1 MRMLQLKVP
10 PVAVTLLFV
19 GLIWLVAR
27 SLPGPTCTGAACTVL
42 AGGLAGLGGAIALAG
57 VWQFRRARTTVHPL
71 RPETASTLVTTGVY
85 RFTRNPMY
93 LGLLLALFG
102 WAILLGQP
110 AALLLAAGYVPVMNR
125 LQIGPEENALR
136 TRFGAAFNAYQS
148 RVRRWL

>member
-1 MRMLQLKVP
+1 MRMLQLKFP
-10 PVAVTLLFV
+10 PVAVALLFV

-27 SLPGPTCTGAACTVL
+27 ILPGPTCSGAACTVF
-42 AGGLAGLGGAIALAG
+42 AGVLVGLGGAIAVGG

-71 RPETASTLVTTGVY
+71 RPETATSLVTDGIY
-85 RFTRNPMY
+85 RYTRNPMY

-110 AALLLAAGYVPVMNR
+110 AALLLAAGYVPVMNH
-125 LQIGPEENALR
+125 LQIVPEENALR
-136 TRFGAAFNAYQS
+136 TRFGAAFNDYQS

>member
-10 PVAVTLLFV
+10 PVVVTLLF
-19 GLIWLVAR
+19 GLLIWLAAR
-27 SLPGPTCTGAACTVL
+27 VLPGPVCHGLACTVV
-42 AGGLAGLGGAIALAG
+42 AGALAGLGGTIAVAG

-71 RPETASTLVTTGVY
+71 RPETATSLVTAGVY

-93 LGLLLALFG
+93 LGLLLALCG
-102 WAILLGQP
+102 WALLLGQP

-125 LQIGPEENALR
+125 LQIVPEETALR
-136 TRFGAAFNAYQS
+136 LRFGAAFNDYQA

>member
-10 PVAVTLLFV
+10 PVVVTLLF
-19 GLIWLVAR
+19 GLLIWLAAR
-27 SLPGPTCTGAACTVL
+27 ILPGPVCHGLACTVV
-42 AGGLAGLGGAIALAG
+42 AGVLGCLGGAIAVGG

-71 RPETASTLVTTGVY
+71 RPETATTLVTFGVY

-93 LGLLLALFG
+93 LGLLLGLFG

-125 LQIGPEENALR
+125 LQIVPEEQALR
-136 TRFGAAFNAYQS
+136 TRFGAAFSDYQT